1 MNFLIVEVGIPELLQ
16 AFKIGITA
24 LLVFFVV
31 LVLVKLI
38 VWLIRIKRHVELKKL
53 RKEKKT
59 WESKSAG
66 GKKMK

>member
-16 AFKIGITA
+16 AFRIGITA

>member
-1 MNFLIVEVGIPELLQ
+1 MNFLIVEVGIPELLL
-16 AFKIGITA
+16 AFRIGITA
-24 LLVFFVV
+24 LLAFFVV

-59 WESKSAG
+59 WQKDKPG